1 MNSLC
6 DEICLTAEDGRIRF
20 HLKPKAEDFIRA
32 KRGFHRAT
40 HDFIN
45 ITRVRNLI
53 ANLEKYLFRSLCTK
67 KNDHHR
73 VVVFLSFG
81 CGIEDSHHSAARSK
95 ARGIAARI

>member
-1 MNSLC
+1 MKSLC

-45 ITRVRNLI
+45 ITRVRILI
-53 ANLEKYLFRSLCTK
+53 ANRK
-67 KNDHHR
+67 KIT
-73 VVVFLSFG
+73 LSVS
-81 CGIEDSHHSAARSK
+81 EAYH
-95 ARGIAARI
+95 